1 MTCSITKS
9 LENVNIVNSG
19 KTSDTSIEEH
29 NILELISE
37 YVSEDIGDRD
47 ETEDGEDEENLYE
60 ISNRDNNE

>member
-1 MTCSITKS
+1 M
-9 LENVNIVNSG
+9 ENVNIVNSG